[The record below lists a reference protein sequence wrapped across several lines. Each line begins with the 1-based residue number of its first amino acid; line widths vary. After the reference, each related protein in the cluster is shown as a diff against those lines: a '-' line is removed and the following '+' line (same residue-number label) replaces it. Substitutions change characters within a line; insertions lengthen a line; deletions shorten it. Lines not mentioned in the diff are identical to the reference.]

1 MTEWKARRFW
11 TAATVEPA
19 EHGFAVL
26 LDGRPVRTPAKTR
39 LLLPTDVAARAV
51 AAEWQAQDKVI
62 DPRTMPV
69 TRAANAALDKV
80 TPQRDE
86 VIGLLAAYGETD
98 LICYR
103 APAPADLVARQ
114 AAAWDP
120 LLDWASDRFGGRL
133 VPVQG
138 VIPASQPPRA
148 LAALRAPL
156 DAMSPFQLTAMS
168 DLIGLTGS
176 LVLGLAAIERH
187 LPCDDLWRLSRID
200 EDYQQELWGADE
212 EASEQAAARCKAF
225 HMAMDFFAMVTEKA

>member
-11 TAATVEPA
+11 TTATVEPA
-19 EHGFAVL
+19 EQGFTVL

-39 LLLPTDVAARAV
+39 LLLPTRSAAEAV
-51 AAEWQAQDKVI
+51 AAEWQAQDKIV

-98 LICYR
+98 LVCYR
-103 APAPADLVARQ
+103 AESPADLVSRQ

-120 LLDWASDRFGGRL
+120 LLDWAADRFGGRL

-138 VIPASQPPRA
+138 VIPASQSPRA
-148 LAALRAPL
+148 LAALREPL
-156 DAMSPFQLTAMS
+156 DAMTPFQLTAMS

-187 LPCDDLWRLSRID
+187 LPGDDLWRLSRID
-200 EDYQQELWGADE
+200 EDFQQELWGIDE
-212 EASEQAAARCKAF
+212 EAAETDASRRAAF
-225 HMAMDFFAMVTEKA
+225 HAAMEFFGMVAGNS